1 VSAQGRP
8 VAVNNDIRNILV
20 LGGSGFVGR
29 SVCEK
34 LVERSGGAGGRIVV
48 PSRRPARAKHI
59 QLLPTVQVVNADVF
73 DDRQLAQLLAGCD
86 AVINLIAILHG
97 SEAEFQR
104 AHVELPRKLASACLA
119 ADVRRVVHVS
129 ALGAGPSAPSRYQ
142 RSKAAG
148 ERVLDTAGLDLT
160 VLRPSVIFGEHDS
173 FLNLFA
179 ALQAVFPVMPLAGAP
194 TRFQPVWVEDV
205 AAAIVLCLDDATRIG
220 QTFECTGPQTF
231 TLKELVQLA
240 GTWSGHA
247 RPVIGLPMALGRLQ
261 AAAME
266 MLPGVPLMSRDNI
279 DSMLVDNV
287 AGGQLPGLA
296 ALGITPAALESV
308 MRLVLGRRE
317 GPARLDP
324 LRARAGRRG

>member
-1 VSAQGRP
+1 V
-8 VAVNNDIRNILV
+8 
-20 LGGSGFVGR
+20 
-29 SVCEK
+29 
-34 LVERSGGAGGRIVV
+34 VE
-48 PSRRPARAKHI
+48 
-59 QLLPTVQVVNADVF
+59 ADVF
-73 DDRQLAQLLAGCD
+73 DERQLASLVAGCD
-86 AVINLIAILHG
+86 AVINLVAILHG

-104 AHVELPRKLASACLA
+104 AHVELPRKLAGACVA
-119 ADVRRVVHVS
+119 TGVRRVVHIS
-129 ALGAGPSAPSRYQ
+129 ALGAAASAPSRYQ

-148 ERVLDTAGLDLT
+148 EAVLAAAGLDVT

-179 ALQAVFPVMPLAGAP
+179 ALQAVFPVMPLAGAQA
-194 TRFQPVWVEDV
+194 RFQPVWVEDV
-205 AAAIVLCLDDATRIG
+205 AAAIVRCLDDATSIG

-240 GTWSGHA
+240 GTWSGHE
-247 RPVIGLPMALGRLQ
+247 RPVIGLPAALGRLQ

-266 MLPGVPLMSRDNI
+266 MLPGVPLMSRDNV

-287 AGGQLPGLA
+287 ASGQLPGLDK
-296 ALGITPAALESV
+296 LGITPAALDSV

-317 GPARLDP
+317 GPARLEP